1 MRFTFL
7 LGLVLTA
14 ATFIPQSS
22 KAACVNCQI
31 QSREPSTKT
40 PGKFDF
46 RISCIDDASGDEIN
60 SLITAGGDEE
70 ALQQML
76 AAKC

>member
-1 MRFTFL
+1 MRYTFL
-7 LGLVLTA
+7 FGLLMVA
-14 ATFIPQSS
+14 AAINPQSS

-31 QSREPSTKT
+31 QSREASADIK
-40 PGKFDF
+40 GKFVY

-60 SLITAGGDEE
+60 SLITAGSDEE